1 MIKLIS
7 IFIINSLIIKFAC
20 IYEYQFSVIIAI
32 YNTGRYLKDSIDS
45 ILKQSIGF
53 EKIQIILVNDGS
65 IDETEQISLKY
76 KNKYPKNIIYL
87 KNDHKGV
94 SFARNIGLNYAKGK
108 YINFLDAD
116 DKWNENAFK
125 YASLILSIYK
135 KIDIVACRMIFFELT
150 ESYHPLDYKFYK
162 TRIVNLTEEYNCIQ
176 LSTSSSFFRS
186 SSIKNKKFEEGI
198 FVGEDTRFLNTQL
211 LHKPL
216 IGIVKEA
223 IYYYRRRADS
233 SSTIQNKY
241 LNDNFYFSIIKKVD
255 EYLMEYSNKLY
266 KRIMPFI
273 QFYVAYNT
281 LFRIV
286 SPSYKYLTRCN
297 FKKYNKLVEN
307 ILKKI
312 DDKYILEQ
320 KILSL
325 NEKFLALS
333 IKYHRDMKD
342 NIVYINNSFLYY
354 GYLLIDL
361 TKNKSILV
369 WRILEIDNNIL
380 HLEGKDN
387 LFLSSDYYFY
397 FIKIGDII
405 FYPKYYHYSGY
416 DSITMFGNTHKGRN
430 VVFDIPLKKNSS
442 VIIKTYINFKGQ
454 ISEIITSFGW
464 YAHIPNLENG
474 YYNSGDYILKI
485 FDNRI
490 IIYPYNKSLIKICEI
505 NYQKELARIRK
516 SYIIKYRNK
525 YMKYKEENKFKKNEV
540 WIINDKMNH
549 AGDNGEFL
557 FRFLKE
563 KNPKNID
570 FYFVLKRNCSDFKR
584 LHSLGNLLEYGSEIY
599 LDIFLKSTKII
610 SSIYE
615 PWVDNPFGKDHKYI
629 SDLFHFDFIYIS
641 NGIIKDDLSK

>member
-1 MIKLIS
+1 MTKLIS

-45 ILKQSIGF
+45 ILQQSIGF

-76 KNKYPKNIIYL
+76 KNKYPKNIIYI

-94 SFARNIGLNYAKGK
+94 SVSRNIGLKYAKGK

-116 DKWNENAFK
+116 DKWNKNAFK
-125 YASLILSIYK
+125 YVSLILSIYK

-216 IGIVKEA
+216 IGIIKEA

-233 SSTIQNKY
+233 SSTIQNKH
-241 LNDNFYFSIIKKVD
+241 LNDNFYFSIIKTVD

-286 SPSYKYLTRCN
+286 YPSYKYLTSCN
-297 FKKYNKLVEN
+297 LKKYYKLVEN

-320 KILSL
+320 RILSL

-342 NIVYINNSFLYY
+342 I
-354 GYLLIDL
+354 
-361 TKNKSILV
+361 IL
-369 WRILEIDNNIL
+369 
-380 HLEGKDN
+380 
-387 LFLSSDYYFY
+387 
-397 FIKIGDII
+397 
-405 FYPKYYHYSGY
+405 
-416 DSITMFGNTHKGRN
+416 
-430 VVFDIPLKKNSS
+430 
-442 VIIKTYINFKGQ
+442 
-454 ISEIITSFGW
+454 
-464 YAHIPNLENG
+464 
-474 YYNSGDYILKI
+474 
-485 FDNRI
+485 
-490 IIYPYNKSLIKICEI
+490 
-505 NYQKELARIRK
+505 
-516 SYIIKYRNK
+516 
-525 YMKYKEENKFKKNEV
+525 
-540 WIINDKMNH
+540 
-549 AGDNGEFL
+549 
-557 FRFLKE
+557 
-563 KNPKNID
+563 
-570 FYFVLKRNCSDFKR
+570 
-584 LHSLGNLLEYGSEIY
+584 
-599 LDIFLKSTKII
+599 
-610 SSIYE
+610 
-615 PWVDNPFGKDHKYI
+615 
-629 SDLFHFDFIYIS
+629 
-641 NGIIKDDLSK
+641 